1 MMSQIQGKSVE
12 AGVRYLIS
20 TNSLFS
26 KKRCSGSVKLAGF
39 YINYLGITQIEELF
53 NCPKDF
59 EPETVLREFR
69 YQLNPKLKNYDR
81 EKEYREKYS
90 QDF

>member
-1 MMSQIQGKSVE
+1 MSQIQGKSVE

-39 YINYLGITQIEELF
+39 YINYLGITQMEELF

>member
-20 TNSLFS
+20 TNSFFS
-26 KKRCSGSVKLAGF
+26 KQKCSSSKKLASF

-69 YQLNPKLKNYDR
+69 YQLNPKVKNY
-81 EKEYREKYS
+81 EKEKDYRQKYGKTL
-90 QDF
+90 

>member
-1 MMSQIQGKSVE
+1 MSQIQGKSVE

-20 TNSLFS
+20 TNSFFS
-26 KKRCSGSVKLAGF
+26 KQKCSSSKKLASF

-53 NCPKDF
+53 ECPDGY

-69 YQLNPKLKNYDR
+69 WQLNPKVKNYEA
-81 EKEYREKYS
+81 EKDYRERFGKKI
-90 QDF
+90 

>member
-1 MMSQIQGKSVE
+1 MSQIQGKSVE

-53 NCPKDF
+53 TCPKDF

>member
-20 TNSLFS
+20 TNSFFS
-26 KKRCSGSVKLAGF
+26 KKRCSGSIKLAGF

-53 NCPKDF
+53 TCPKDF

>member
-1 MMSQIQGKSVE
+1 MMSLAQKSVE
-12 AGVRYLIS
+12 AGVKYLIS
-20 TNSLFS
+20 TNPIFSS
-26 KKRCSGSVKLAGF
+26 KKCTSSKKLASF
-39 YINYLGITQIEELF
+39 YINYLGITQMEELF

>member
-1 MMSQIQGKSVE
+1 MSQIQGKSVE

-81 EKEYREKYS
+81 EREYREKYS

>member
-1 MMSQIQGKSVE
+1 MSQIQGKSVE

>member
-1 MMSQIQGKSVE
+1 MSQIQGKSVE
-12 AGVRYLIS
+12 AGDRYLIS

-53 NCPKDF
+53 DCPKAF
-59 EPETVLREFR
+59 EPETILREFR
-69 YQLNPKLKNYDR
+69 WQLNPKVKNYEAEED
-81 EKEYREKYS
+81 YREKYAKRI
-90 QDF
+90 

>member
-26 KKRCSGSVKLAGF
+26 KKRCSGSIKLAGF

-53 NCPKDF
+53 ACPKDF

>member
-53 NCPKDF
+53 TCPKDF

>member
-1 MMSQIQGKSVE
+1 MSQIQGKSVE

-26 KKRCSGSVKLAGF
+26 KKRCSGSIKLAGF